1 MTETE
6 TIHIE
11 PPFPLWPDGAPDA
24 LGDESDDCPTLTL
37 YRSADR
43 ATGPTPVMAVFPGG
57 GYNHLADHE
66 GEPVARWLAGL
77 GMAAAV
83 VRYRVRPYQLPAAL
97 QDARRAIRLL
107 RARSD
112 DWQLD
117 GGKVAALGFSAGGHL
132 ACSISTIDEADPA
145 DDLADFRA
153 RPDAMVGCYAP
164 ASLTAMGRRGPH
176 EWLLGEN
183 PSPQLQRYVQL
194 EEHITSENPPT
205 FLWATADDT
214 TVPADQSLLLA
225 RTLSAVGVSC
235 SVHVFPRGRHGL
247 GLALENPHVAR
258 WTSLCEDWLREIAF
272 LPGRE

>member
-1 MTETE
+1 MTGTV
-6 TIHIE
+6 HVE
-11 PPFPLWPDGAPDA
+11 PPCPLWPDGAPDA
-24 LGDESDDCPTLTL
+24 LGDGSDDCPTLTL
-37 YRSADR
+37 FTPADR
-43 ATGPTPVMAVFPGG
+43 PDEPMSVMAVFPGG

-77 GMAAAV
+77 GMAAAI

-112 DWQLD
+112 HWQLD
-117 GGKVAALGFSAGGHL
+117 REKIGALGFSAGGHL
-132 ACSISTIDEADPA
+132 ACSISTIDEGDPA
-145 DDLADFRA
+145 DDLSDLRA

-164 ASLTAMGRRGPH
+164 VSLTAMGRNGPH

-194 EEHITSENPPT
+194 EDHVSPDNPPT

-225 RTLSAVGVSC
+225 RTLAGAGVNC
-235 SVHVFPRGRHGL
+235 SVHVFPHGRHGL
-247 GLALENPHVAR
+247 GLALETPHVAR
-258 WTSLCEDWLREIAF
+258 WTTLCEDWLTEIGF
-272 LPGRE
+272 VTEPH